1 MIIIFSLKPLDEPAH
16 PRSSQIALESFY
28 VLLRAIK
35 MKIELITVPQT
46 VWANEE
52 SNPAKLPSGALFPL
66 TGLTSSKNPLKEAPE
81 GE

>member
-1 MIIIFSLKPLDEPAH
+1 M
-16 PRSSQIALESFY
+16 
-28 VLLRAIK
+28 LLRAIK
-35 MKIELITVPQT
+35 MKIKLITVPQT